1 MGRTTR
7 KDIFDHSQKLEQCRR
22 EIGTSFEL
30 QKGPRRL
37 DHQLDQQR
45 DPTSTPYPGICPNP
59 SLSLTITLLLVGH
72 CYYLLKRMGRD
83 LTCTYLMTY
92 LKYSLDIKEGFS
104 NFISIKS
111 YRENYQKGH
120 LPPVTEA

>member
-7 KDIFDHSQKLEQCRR
+7 KDIFHHSQQFEPCRR
-22 EIGTSFEL
+22 EIGTSLEL

-45 DPTSTPYPGICPNP
+45 DPTSSPHPDMCPNP

-72 CYYLLKRMGRD
+72 SYYFLNEMGRD
-83 LTCTYLMTY
+83 LTSTSPIAY
-92 LKYSLDIKEGFS
+92 LKYSFDSEEGFS
-104 NFISIKS
+104 NFTSIKQYGS
-111 YRENYQKGH
+111 
-120 LPPVTEA
+120 P